1 MQEINKPR
9 EGGKQSMRSG
19 HRLGHGLTTE
29 RWLAGWNCRRWLGL
43 LVFIVG
49 LGSWNE
55 AAGDSRGYVKVKF
68 RLEAAFSGDPGDYG
82 YLSAQINDV
91 SAIIGITLTNQ
102 GGTSGFTNDWTTVR
116 VPLSSSDETNDV
128 PILATYQG
136 TWRTSRIY
144 IEPPS
149 CYAIYPEY
157 LGGYFLGFDTGSST
171 NYFHVC
177 GDSGALFITI
187 DGVPKGEIP
196 RLAADGVSRITARL
210 SGASST

>member
-29 RWLAGWNCRRWLGL
+29 QWLAGWNCRRWLGL
-43 LVFIVG
+43 LVFMVG

-102 GGTSGFTNDWTTVR
+102 GGTSDFTNDWTTVR

-128 PILATYQG
+128 PILATNG
-136 TWRTSRIY
+136 RTWRTSRIY
-144 IEPPS
+144 LEPPS
-149 CYAIYPEY
+149 CYAIYPECS
-157 LGGYFLGFDTGSST
+157 GGYFLGYDTGSST
-171 NYFHVC
+171 NYFRFFGKVLVW
-177 GDSGALFITI
+177 S
-187 DGVPKGEIP
+187 
-196 RLAADGVSRITARL
+196 
-210 SGASST
+210 